1 MSALE
6 RKEVSGRLVLVG
18 KSNKE
23 EKYNILLYE
32 RVIEGVGGNF
42 FIREPVGLELV
53 GVGNGMIIRLMEKM
67 VHIYTYIDA
76 RIIRIK
82 DYNEVLWR

>member
-6 RKEVSGRLVLVG
+6 RKEGSGRLVLVG
-18 KSNKE
+18 KSNNE

-42 FIREPVGLELV
+42 FCREPV
-53 GVGNGMIIRLMEKM
+53 
-67 VHIYTYIDA
+67 
-76 RIIRIK
+76 
-82 DYNEVLWR
+82 